1 MKDTKSATTKTD
13 PKLIRFNILINELFP
28 QNKAEAK
35 EGILSGY
42 GVTSSKE
49 LTQEQLVQAI
59 EGLEK
64 EKEKRKAPIDKP
76 IQVKRSQ
83 CLTLLTKIGIDT
95 TSWPKINEY
104 LKQPRLLN
112 GKRMYDLDLE
122 GLEALRKKLYNILN
136 VVEQRIQN
144 ENHWAS
150 NN

>member
-1 MKDTKSATTKTD
+1 MKKQPTATKTD
-13 PKLIRFNILINELFP
+13 PKVIRFNILINELFP

-49 LTQEQLVQAI
+49 LTQEQLNEAVA
-59 EGLEK
+59 GLEA

-76 IQVKRSQ
+76 IQIKRSQ

-95 TSWPKINEY
+95 TSWPKVNKY
-104 LKQPRLLN
+104 LEQPRLLN

-122 GLEALRKKLYNILN
+122 GLEALRKKLYNILH
-136 VVEQRIQN
+136 VVERRIQD